1 MENIKV
7 KDRFVDE
14 KTGIE
19 YIKKGGSSISMPH
32 YNRNIRLARAFGDEY
47 SVENIKARIYHY
59 TTEIKQEKKYKV
71 RIYDGVK
78 IDSELLKKSHFYRL
92 YVHYLYLFGKLP
104 AKVHYE
110 GISAEYYKAI
120 DKMKKTSDEIRFI
133 GKYEIQN
140 INDVTKIKNELTE
153 NMNNLKENKKQL
165 LKKYKKAE
173 DIDKEKIKTKI

>member
-1 MENIKV
+1 MIKEDFGMENIKV

-19 YIKKGGSSISMPH
+19 YIKKGGSSISTPH

-78 IDSELLKKSHFYRL
+78 IDSELLKKITFL
-92 YVHYLYLFGKLP
+92 
-104 AKVHYE
+104 
-110 GISAEYYKAI
+110 
-120 DKMKKTSDEIRFI
+120 
-133 GKYEIQN
+133 
-140 INDVTKIKNELTE
+140 
-153 NMNNLKENKKQL
+153 
-165 LKKYKKAE
+165 
-173 DIDKEKIKTKI
+173 